1 MGVVIVVLVGSVV
14 ASLVGLVATR
24 AWARREPPVK
34 GSGSARGAYELAFL
48 AGGPEAVA
56 EAVVRVMR
64 EKERVRLAGDRLR
77 VLRPVA
83 DDDLEREFLA
93 HFGTDWT
100 AALEDVMVGLV
111 TSDPVWAVS
120 DELARRGLLLDLT
133 RHETWRLAGR
143 VHDVVCLV
151 AALGL
156 TGALL
161 VTDVAWFAAVPAA
174 FAGTGALFAVG
185 RSLRGGRL
193 TRAGH
198 EALLRARRKKQFAK
212 LVSSATPERR
222 RGHRV
227 RFGSGTGY
235 GHYAGG
241 GCGSSFSTGDSGGGG
256 GSSCGGG
263 GGGGGGC
270 GGGS

>member
-14 ASLVGLVATR
+14 ASLAGLVATR

-48 AGGPEAVA
+48 SGGPEAVA
-56 EAVVRVMR
+56 DAVVRVMR

-93 HFGTDWT
+93 RFGTDWT
-100 AALEDVMVGLV
+100 ASREDVMVGLV
-111 TSDPVWAVS
+111 TSDAVWAVS
-120 DELARRGLLLDLT
+120 DELTRRGLLLELT
-133 RHETWRLAGR
+133 RYETWRLAGR

-151 AALGL
+151 AALGM
-156 TGALL
+156 TGVLL

-174 FAGTGALFAVG
+174 FAGAGALFVAG
-185 RSLRGGRL
+185 RSLGGGRL

-198 EALLRARRKKQFAK
+198 DALLRARRKKRFHVVRQ
-212 LVSSATPERR
+212 PERR

-235 GHYAGG
+235 GHYAGS
-241 GCGSSFSTGDSGGGG
+241 GCGSAFNADAG
-256 GSSCGGG
+256 GSSSCGG